1 MKIVFATGNKGKLRE
16 AAEIL
21 GGGFALLSPAEL
33 GITEDIEETGDTLKE
48 NSIIKADYI
57 HARTGLDCFADDTG
71 LEVDA
76 LGGAPGVH
84 SARYATEG
92 HDFEANIDKLL
103 AELAKHPGEPRTAR
117 FRSVVTLIWK
127 GERHFFE
134 GTLEGV
140 IAPARKG
147 DNGFGY
153 DPVFIPDCHPDRTV
167 AELDDEAKNAISHR
181 GKALRA
187 MAEWLRANA

>member
-103 AELAKHPGEPRTAR
+103 AELAKHPGELRTAR

-153 DPVFIPDCHPDRTV
+153 DPVFIPDCYPDRTV